1 MSNSKSKA
9 IEVNGLCKSYGET
22 VALDGVSFSVTEGEI
37 FTLIGPNGAGKTTL
51 VRCLTGSLRQSEGE
65 ATVLGESPTDAD
77 KTRIGLLP
85 QDFNPSDLLTPREIV
100 EYYSGLYPESETL
113 DTDEILGQ
121 VGVLDVAGSRYSNL
135 SGGQKRR
142 TCVASALV
150 NDPDL
155 LFLDEPTTGIDPD
168 GRRSMWE
175 LIRRLAERGTTVFLT
190 THYMEEAEYL
200 ADTVALIDDGGIVEI
215 DDPDSLVRDYGGESR
230 LEVSLGTQSR
240 DISELESDGFSVKVD
255 PDSQTIRFDDIDP
268 TRIGDAVDILESS
281 GIEYD
286 ELVWKQPDLE
296 DVYLNLTG
304 SRFGTQR
311 SDDVDVDYERGVE
324 A

>member
-1 MSNSKSKA
+1 MSKPMS
-9 IEVNGLCKSYGET
+9 IEVTDLRKSYGDRL
-22 VALDGVSFSVTEGEI
+22 ALDGVSFSVTEGEV

-51 VRCLTGSLRQSEGE
+51 VRCLTGSLRPSGGE
-65 ATVLGESPTDAD
+65 ATVLGEPPSDTD

-85 QDFNPSDLLTPREIV
+85 QDFNPSGLLTPREIV
-100 EYYSGLYPESETL
+100 EYYAGLYPESETADAEEVL
-113 DTDEILGQ
+113 EK
-121 VGVLDVAGSRYSNL
+121 VGIHASADSRYSNL

-142 TCVASALV
+142 TCVASSLV

-175 LIRRLAERGTTVFLT
+175 LIEDLAESGTTVFLT

-200 ADTVALIDDGGIVEI
+200 ADTVALIDDGEIVEI
-215 DDPDSLVRDYGGESR
+215 DDPDALIREYGGESR

-240 DISELESDGFSVKVD
+240 DISELESDGFSVEVD
-255 PDSQTIRFDDIDP
+255 PDTQTVRFEEIDP
-268 TRIGDAVDILESS
+268 TTIGEAVELLESS

-304 SRFGTQR
+304 SRFG
-311 SDDVDVDYERGVE
+311 SKMGDGEEGGVE